1 MDYLEIEITCDENY
15 REILMAELSET
26 GFDTFMETDDGFI
39 AYIEKPAFDPAQ
51 FERIVHA
58 YNQKTPF
65 VYETRDVK
73 DKNWI
78 EKSYPY
84 EITINPRMSFGTGHH
99 ETTYLMLSHQL
110 EIDHS
115 GKSALD
121 VGCGAGILS
130 IMASLAGAARVLGID
145 NNDWAYEN
153 ARDNVSLNGRS
164 NIEIRL
170 GDIHTTG
177 VDSQYD
183 IILANINRNVLLEE
197 VPRYAGLLNE
207 NGILVLSGFY
217 EWDEEDII
225 AVTDSC
231 GVKQEARK
239 TKNSWSAL
247 RFKK

>member
-1 MDYLEIEITCDENY
+1 M
-15 REILMAELSET
+15 
-26 GFDTFMETDDGFI
+26 
-39 AYIEKPAFDPAQ
+39 
-51 FERIVHA
+51 
-58 YNQKTPF
+58 
-65 VYETRDVK
+65 
-73 DKNWI
+73 
-78 EKSYPY
+78 
-84 EITINPRMSFGTGHH
+84 
-99 ETTYLMLSHQL
+99 
-110 EIDHS
+110 
-115 GKSALD
+115 D

-153 ARDNVSLNGRS
+153 ALDNVSLNGRS

-197 VPRYAGLLNE
+197 VPRYVGLLSE

-231 GVKQEARK
+231 GVKQDARK